1 MDGSGSNRRND
12 GWCKRLMD
20 QGALDGATDGACD
33 GVVSNRRR
41 DELGGSDG
49 SVIK

>member
-20 QGALDGATDGACD
+20 HGALDGATDGACD
-33 GVVSNRRR
+33 GVLSNRR
-41 DELGGSDG
+41 SDD
-49 SVIK
+49 